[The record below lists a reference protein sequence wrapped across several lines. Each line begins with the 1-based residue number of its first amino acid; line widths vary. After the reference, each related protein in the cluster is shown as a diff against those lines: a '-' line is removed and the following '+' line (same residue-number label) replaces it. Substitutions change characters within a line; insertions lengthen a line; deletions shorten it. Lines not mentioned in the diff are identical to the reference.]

1 MPKVSIIIPA
11 YNAMTYL
18 PETLESVLQQ
28 TFTDFEVL
36 IVNDGSSD
44 HILKWAC
51 GIVEPRVKLIS
62 QENQGVSAARN
73 TGITHTQGE
82 YIAFLDADD
91 LWESTKLEK
100 QVRYL
105 EENPAIGLVHTWI
118 ILIDEQGKSLGRVI
132 SSHAEGNAWK
142 QVVEHNPIQTSTVLV
157 RRCCL
162 ETVGVFDQNVRS
174 AEDWELWVRI
184 ASRYLLAVVKEP
196 LVFYRLHSHNTT
208 KNWRL
213 IEQGLSPVIEKVF
226 QSIPPEAQYLKH
238 RCYGHS
244 NIYIAWQALQS
255 DDKDCKW
262 TRHFL
267 SSAVK
272 YYPQLRYS
280 RQYIRLTLAIAIMKW
295 FGPFGFSRVMA
306 FIYTMRRHVFSI

>member
-1 MPKVSIIIPA
+1 MPKVSVIIPA

-18 PETLESVLQQ
+18 PATLKSVLRQ

-44 HILKWAC
+44 HILEWVSE
-51 GIVEPRVKLIS
+51 IVDPRVKLIF
-62 QENQGVSAARN
+62 QENKGVSTARN
-73 TGITHTQGE
+73 TGITHAQGE

-100 QVRYL
+100 QVRCL

-118 ILIDEQGKSLGRVI
+118 ILIDEQGKSSGRVI
-132 SSHAEGNAWK
+132 SSNAEGNAWK

-162 ETVGVFDQNVRS
+162 ETVGVFDQNLRS

-184 ASRYLLAVVKEP
+184 ASRYLLAIVKEP

-213 IEQGLSPVIEKVF
+213 IEQGLNPVIEKVF

-238 RCYGHS
+238 RCYGRG
-244 NIYIAWQALQS
+244 NIYIAWKALQS
-255 DDKDCKW
+255 DDKDYKW
-262 TRHFL
+262 ARHFRA
-267 SSAVK
+267 SAVK

-280 RQYIRLTLAIAIMKW
+280 RQYIRLSLAIAIMEW

-306 FIYTMRRHVFSI
+306 FIYILRRHVFSI

>member
-1 MPKVSIIIPA
+1 MPKVSVIIPA

-18 PETLESVLQQ
+18 PETLESVLRQ

-44 HILKWAC
+44 PILEWAC
-51 GIVEPRVKLIS
+51 GIVDPRVKLIS
-62 QENQGVSAARN
+62 QENQGVSTARN
-73 TGITHTQGE
+73 TGITHAQGE
-82 YIAFLDADD
+82 YIAFVDADD
-91 LWESTKLEK
+91 LWESTKLAK
-100 QVRYL
+100 QIRCL

-118 ILIDEQGKSLGRVI
+118 VLIDEQGKSSGRVI
-132 SSHAEGNAWK
+132 SSNAKGNVWK
-142 QVVEHNPIQTSTVLV
+142 QVVEHNLIQTSTVLV

-162 ETVGVFDQNVRS
+162 ETVGVFDQNLRS

-196 LVFYRLHSHNTT
+196 LVFYRLHSCNTT

-238 RCYGHS
+238 RCYGRGNLHL
-244 NIYIAWQALQS
+244 AWKALQS

-262 TRHFL
+262 ARHFRTL
-267 SSAVK
+267 AVK

-280 RQYIRLTLAIAIMKW
+280 RQYIRLSLAIAIMEW

-306 FIYTMRRHVFSI
+306 FMYILRHRVFSI